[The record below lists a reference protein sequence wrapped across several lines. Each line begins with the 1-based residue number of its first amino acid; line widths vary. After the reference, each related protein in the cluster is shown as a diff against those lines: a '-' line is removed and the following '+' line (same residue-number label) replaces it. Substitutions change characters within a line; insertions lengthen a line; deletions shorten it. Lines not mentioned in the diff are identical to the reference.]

1 MPTVIVP
8 GVGRLRP
15 IRGFAMNRWMDLLGL
30 AVLSAP
36 MLWPVVHGLGGA
48 LVVLWQGV
56 ELAGGGELWPSKR
69 VWFLLGHSLLLSLS
83 SAALATFIAAI
94 CAGAMLL
101 PMPRLTRLLL
111 VACWVA
117 CFCLG
122 TVVHML
128 AWRALFPGVSG
139 GAQGLAMAVVT
150 MTMRYAPLAVALLS
164 AGLAALERVELE
176 TALCTGGGHALWV
189 VARTRL
195 LRLSGMCMAAI
206 ASLVFCESEVPA
218 LWGVQVYAEEF
229 LSQVALEPDARIAAA
244 LGWPLMTVAAG
255 CAAWMSRLPRLKANS
270 AEAVQLGWIGQW
282 GQLSTWQKAVWL
294 GSVCFLAALPLM
306 LLAWGGLQASGR
318 WPAQAG
324 SALLASLGVA
334 AVSALVAVAWGWVL
348 AASAVRCG
356 ARAVKT
362 TNLLLWLA
370 MLWPS
375 ALTGIAMAGWDLPP
389 WAGAATPLVIAHA
402 MRLLPFA
409 AWALLAL
416 LDAHGHGPYD
426 QLSLLKGRSTWRYSA
441 LRHVHWPMLRP
452 GLLAAFILCVGLSMA
467 ELTITVLTVPPG
479 METVILRLYNLL
491 HYGDQRGVMMLALA
505 QGLMVAVL
513 AAIGLG
519 VLWGLAGTS
528 RAITADSATGRRL
541 AGA

>member
-1 MPTVIVP
+1 M
-8 GVGRLRP
+8 G
-15 IRGFAMNRWMDLLGL
+15 LLGI
-30 AVLSAP
+30 AMLSVP
-36 MLWPVVHGLGGA
+36 MLWPVVHGLGGVLAALGQGVA
-48 LVVLWQGV
+48 LV
-56 ELAGGGELWPSKR
+56 GGGELWPSNR
-69 VWFLLGHSLLLSLS
+69 VGLLLAHSLLLALL
-83 SAALATFIAAI
+83 SAALATLIAAV
-94 CAGAMLL
+94 CAGALLL

-111 VACWVA
+111 LACWVA

-139 GAQGLAMAVVT
+139 GVQGFAMTVVT
-150 MTMRYAPLAVALLS
+150 MAMRYAPLAVALLT

-176 TALCTGGGHALWV
+176 TALCTGGGRALWV
-189 VARTRL
+189 VTRNRL
-195 LRLSGMCMAAI
+195 LRLGGMCVAAI

-229 LSQVALEPDARIAAA
+229 LSQVALEPDARLAAA
-244 LGWPLMTVAAG
+244 LGWPLMAVAAG

-270 AEAVQLGWIGQW
+270 AGAVQLGWIGQW
-282 GQLSTWQKAVWL
+282 GQLSTRLKAMWL
-294 GSVCFLAALPLM
+294 GSVVFLAALPLV
-306 LLAWGGLQASGR
+306 LLAWGSVQASGR

-324 SALLASLGVA
+324 SALVASLSLAV
-334 AVSALVAVAWGWVL
+334 VSALMAVAWGWAL
-348 AASAVRCG
+348 AASAVRRG
-356 ARAVKT
+356 AGAVTT

-375 ALTGIAMAGWDLPP
+375 ALTGLAIAGWALPP
-389 WAGAATPLVIAHA
+389 WTGDAAPLVVAHA
-402 MRLLPFA
+402 LRLLPFA
-409 AWALLAL
+409 AWALLAM
-416 LDAHGHGPYD
+416 LDAHGHGPRD

-441 LRHVHWPMLRP
+441 LRHIHWPMLRP

-467 ELTITVLTVPPG
+467 ELTITVLTVPAG
-479 METVILRLYNLL
+479 METVILRLYNLM

-505 QGLMVAVL
+505 QSLSVAAL

-519 VLWGLAGTS
+519 ALWGLAAAS
-528 RAITADSATGRRL
+528 RATTGEPDTGRRL